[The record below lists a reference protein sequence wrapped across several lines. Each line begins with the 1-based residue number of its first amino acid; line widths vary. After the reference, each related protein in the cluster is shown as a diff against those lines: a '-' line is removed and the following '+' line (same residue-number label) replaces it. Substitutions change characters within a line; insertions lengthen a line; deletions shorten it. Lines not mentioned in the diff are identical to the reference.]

1 MGFQK
6 FFEYLGARLKAQW
19 SWGSVATSGD
29 IFLAVWEADMD
40 RAKNRVLVFDSEPD
54 RSHGLPER
62 ASHLQ
67 LIRSEHRRVFCVV
80 RPGNWNDRRRE
91 SYSEDTLLVIGGKLI
106 REEGRDGYVWLEDAG
121 RIAARDVRSVRVVDP
136 GIRTTPDRVLH

>member
-67 LIRSEHRRVFCVV
+67 LIRSEHRDNPTISPAYVAKTESIHVGV
-80 RPGNWNDRRRE
+80 SNSISRR
-91 SYSEDTLLVIGGKLI
+91 
-106 REEGRDGYVWLEDAG
+106 
-121 RIAARDVRSVRVVDP
+121 
-136 GIRTTPDRVLH
+136 